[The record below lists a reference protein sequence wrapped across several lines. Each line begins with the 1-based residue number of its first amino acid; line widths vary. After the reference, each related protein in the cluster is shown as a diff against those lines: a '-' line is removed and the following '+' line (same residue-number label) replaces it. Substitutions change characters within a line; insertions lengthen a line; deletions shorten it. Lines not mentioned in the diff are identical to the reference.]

1 MSKNSSFRGCFDK
14 QYGKRA
20 ETLLKS
26 ASQHLYH
33 IHWSLA
39 RKLCSKN
46 SFLLTCQILGLLVN
60 TLPTNEKYRLLN
72 RDILRIP
79 IQIKLSEKQKSFSE
93 IFAAFWKYIR
103 KFERFDIKYDSHS
116 FCISEITKS
125 ENVVRSMPKKSRFSG
140 PFEKQHGKRAQVL
153 LKSA

>member
-14 QYGKRA
+14 QYGKRVK
-20 ETLLKS
+20 TLLKS

-103 KFERFDIKYDSHS
+103 KFERFAKKYDSHS
-116 FCISEITKS
+116 FCISEIPKS
-125 ENVVRSMPKKSRFSG
+125 ENVVRSMPKK
-140 PFEKQHGKRAQVL
+140 
-153 LKSA
+153 